1 MIRRDSSAAAG
12 DIQRAAELRLVA
24 LPGIPLVRE
33 GDDLA
38 SLILRALADCGETL
52 VGGDVLVIAQKV
64 VSKMEGRLRRLSAIV
79 PSPAAIALASKTKK
93 DPRLLEL
100 MLEDSSNVLR
110 HGHEVV
116 VVEHRLG
123 FVMANAGIDQSNVE
137 QDSNNDTVL
146 LLPRDPDASC
156 VKLREQ
162 LREKTGVEVGIII
175 NDSHGR
181 AWRNGT
187 VGVALGVAGL
197 PALLD
202 LRGTTDLY
210 DRKLRTTEI
219 GLADEIAAAA
229 SLLMG
234 QANEGWPVILVR
246 GVPYARREGNAQ
258 ELVRLRERDFFR

>member
-1 MIRRDSSAAAG
+1 VIRRGSAAASEN
-12 DIQRAAELRLVA
+12 IQRAVELRLLA
-24 LPGIPLVRE
+24 LPGIPPVHE

-38 SLILRALADCGETL
+38 SLILVALADCGERL
-52 VGGDVLVIAQKV
+52 HGGDILVIAQKV
-64 VSKMEGRLRRLSAIV
+64 ISKIEGRVRRLSAII
-79 PSPAAIALASKTKK
+79 PSRAAIALADKTEK
-93 DPRLLEL
+93 DPRLVEL
-100 MLEDSSNVLR
+100 MLEESSNVLR
-110 HGHEVV
+110 YGHGVI

-123 FVMANAGIDQSNVE
+123 FVMANAGIDQSNVA

-146 LLPRDPDASC
+146 LLPRDPDGSC
-156 VKLREQ
+156 AKLRAQ
-162 LREKTGVEVGIII
+162 LQEKMGVDVGIVI

-202 LRGTTDLY
+202 LRGKNDLFN
-210 DRKLRTTEI
+210 RKLRTTEI

-234 QANEGWPVILVR
+234 QAGEGRPVILVR

-258 ELVRLRERDFFR
+258 ELVRLRERDLFR